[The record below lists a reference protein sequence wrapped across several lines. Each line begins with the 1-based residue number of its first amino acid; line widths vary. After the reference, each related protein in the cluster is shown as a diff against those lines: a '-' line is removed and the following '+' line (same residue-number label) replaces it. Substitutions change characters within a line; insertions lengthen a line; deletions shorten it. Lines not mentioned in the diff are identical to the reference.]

1 MRTALITGSGRREG
15 LGFET
20 ARQLAAEGFHV
31 ILSARKL
38 EQAKPLAAELAQ
50 EGVDATAL
58 ELDLLDRA
66 SVAAAA
72 RQVEER
78 FGRLDVLINNAA
90 VMVASPTVADKDLDE
105 LMLEFQTNVVGT
117 WSVTQHMLPLLVA
130 GGHGRIVTVSSGAG
144 SFWDP
149 DYGLVNY
156 PGFEMDRFGEMPITA
171 YALTKTALN
180 GLTIKL
186 AKELKDANVLVNS
199 VCPGVTAT
207 RPGTEQWARP
217 AAESAKGVVW
227 AATLPDDGPTGLFF
241 RDGKQLPW

>member
-20 ARQLAAEGFHV
+20 AWQLAAEGFHV
-31 ILSARKL
+31 VLSARTVDQV
-38 EQAKPLAAELAQ
+38 EPLAGELAQ
-50 EGVDATAL
+50 EGFDASAL

-66 SVAAAA
+66 SAAEAA

-90 VMVASPTVADKDLDE
+90 VMMHSPTVVDKDLDE
-105 LMLEFQTNVVGT
+105 LMFEFQTNVVGT

-130 GGHGRIVTVSSGAG
+130 GGHGRIVNVSSGAG

-156 PGFEMDRFGEMPITA
+156 PGFAMDGFGEMPITA

-180 GLTIKL
+180 GLTIKM
-186 AKELKDANVLVNS
+186 AKELKGANVLVNA

-217 AAESAKGVVW
+217 AVESARGVVW
-227 AATLPDDGPTGLFF
+227 AATLPDGGPTGLFF